1 MRGPSA
7 STMRWLLLSDLH
19 FNHHDL
25 DRVRQTAQWIVAEAK
40 RNQISRAVVCGDL
53 LTSRTMQPTHVL
65 SACYRFISLLS
76 DIVPRVHILLG
87 NHDLAYRRD
96 YQTTA
101 LDALNIK
108 HLAPYVSL
116 HSVVAHHEWDGRCV
130 LLLPFREE
138 QNELTEAV
146 AALGPNEASR
156 TVAFAHLAINKAITQ
171 RHVVGAGVDSPRA
184 ANSITHRGLTSPNR
198 FASLARTFTG
208 HFHSHQ
214 TITQEQSDS
223 SKVDLQGSVTYLGSP
238 LQLNWADLYD
248 EQRGVVLFDPETL
261 EHELLINPHAVGYIT
276 ADLQQVLSGQVDER
290 AVTDKHV
297 MLIGKLTHLKYVTAR
312 DKLLSLGV
320 RSVRSWTPL
329 GLVLHADRYSSG
341 GLGASVPASDAA
353 VQPLEEPTRDE
364 ADLAITTDG
373 VSGSDPGSNPRSEKL
388 DLAAEARE
396 YAESLDLDESLLL
409 RRDELVRVG
418 QRMIQ
423 VSCEITD
430 QNGEDKV
437 NYRDFL
443 DGSSQAV
450 GTRTATELAG
460 PSTHVFVAEPRMLT
474 ITNFLGV
481 QNTIKIDFRQDLPRG
496 LTFLVGDN
504 GSGKSTLVEAM
515 AWCQFGR
522 CIRGGLAANDVVN
535 DNIGKD
541 CSVKLEF
548 ANGYAIE
555 RYRKHKIHKNR
566 VVISLY
572 GESQPQLEHPD
583 ARTTQAAIN
592 ELLGID
598 YETYVRT
605 VVLSHESAASFLN
618 STPTQRRDLIE
629 TSLGLSIL
637 DQCGHVSRLLLKDI
651 DADMNNVEGKLEGL
665 VRTIEYNER
674 QLEDLNRTQKRLEDE
689 AEEAVASLEVAIQ
702 DHASKGTQAPELNM
716 DFRVEILALQNQIYT
731 EQENLQRMKSSYAQM
746 QEQKHPEST
755 SWPGWLQQQL
765 SQIFEA
771 MVATYP
777 IGLRKLFHAIGTS
790 ILRVLL
796 VNFRGVSRIF
806 GIPED
811 RPRETTSTQNHD
823 QETAISGLR
832 RDIKTSTLR
841 LQNLKHEEKLIT
853 NHAIMISEQLAQAI
867 RAQKACE
874 ALQQQATIK
883 QRDATTYKCLAET
896 EQSSL
901 SSLRLEHDAL
911 ATRLQEHAANRE
923 LFVFWSSALAK
934 RTCHASSSSSPSSTA
949 KATINFREHILM
961 KSLSELNALLAQV
974 LTVLYDDTRHAHM
987 ATGMLRSLVDAE
999 SADGMI
1005 DTSLSGSVLGPTLA
1019 VHPSFA
1025 YSKRSSGERK
1035 RVDLALFFALLQLA
1049 RARSAHRAHYVL
1061 VDEVFDNLD
1070 RAGQVA
1076 VVTWCGVMSQTVVG
1090 WIVVITHSQSLVER
1104 DPGEDASEALVVRA
1118 RMGQRGTELFVNG
1131 HKIGGD

>member
-7 STMRWLLLSDLH
+7 
-19 FNHHDL
+19 N
-25 DRVRQTAQWIVAEAK
+25 RVRQTAQWIVAEAE

-171 RHVVGAGVDSPRA
+171 RHVVGAGVDSSRA

-276 ADLQQVLSGQVDER
+276 ADLQQVLSGQLDER

-320 RSVRSWTPL
+320 RSVRSWTPM

-443 DGSSQAV
+443 DGSSQVV

-474 ITNFLGV
+474 
-481 QNTIKIDFRQDLPRG
+481 
-496 LTFLVGDN
+496 
-504 GSGKSTLVEAM
+504 
-515 AWCQFGR
+515 
-522 CIRGGLAANDVVN
+522 
-535 DNIGKD
+535 
-541 CSVKLEF
+541 
-548 ANGYAIE
+548 
-555 RYRKHKIHKNR
+555 
-566 VVISLY
+566 
-572 GESQPQLEHPD
+572 
-583 ARTTQAAIN
+583 
-592 ELLGID
+592 
-598 YETYVRT
+598 
-605 VVLSHESAASFLN
+605 
-618 STPTQRRDLIE
+618 
-629 TSLGLSIL
+629 
-637 DQCGHVSRLLLKDI
+637 
-651 DADMNNVEGKLEGL
+651 
-665 VRTIEYNER
+665 
-674 QLEDLNRTQKRLEDE
+674 
-689 AEEAVASLEVAIQ
+689 
-702 DHASKGTQAPELNM
+702 
-716 DFRVEILALQNQIYT
+716 
-731 EQENLQRMKSSYAQM
+731 
-746 QEQKHPEST
+746 
-755 SWPGWLQQQL
+755 
-765 SQIFEA
+765 
-771 MVATYP
+771 
-777 IGLRKLFHAIGTS
+777 
-790 ILRVLL
+790 
-796 VNFRGVSRIF
+796 
-806 GIPED
+806 
-811 RPRETTSTQNHD
+811 
-823 QETAISGLR
+823 
-832 RDIKTSTLR
+832 
-841 LQNLKHEEKLIT
+841 
-853 NHAIMISEQLAQAI
+853 
-867 RAQKACE
+867 
-874 ALQQQATIK
+874 
-883 QRDATTYKCLAET
+883 
-896 EQSSL
+896 
-901 SSLRLEHDAL
+901 
-911 ATRLQEHAANRE
+911 
-923 LFVFWSSALAK
+923 
-934 RTCHASSSSSPSSTA
+934 
-949 KATINFREHILM
+949 
-961 KSLSELNALLAQV
+961 
-974 LTVLYDDTRHAHM
+974 
-987 ATGMLRSLVDAE
+987 
-999 SADGMI
+999 
-1005 DTSLSGSVLGPTLA
+1005 
-1019 VHPSFA
+1019 
-1025 YSKRSSGERK
+1025 
-1035 RVDLALFFALLQLA
+1035 
-1049 RARSAHRAHYVL
+1049 
-1061 VDEVFDNLD
+1061 
-1070 RAGQVA
+1070 
-1076 VVTWCGVMSQTVVG
+1076 
-1090 WIVVITHSQSLVER
+1090 
-1104 DPGEDASEALVVRA
+1104 
-1118 RMGQRGTELFVNG
+1118 
-1131 HKIGGD
+1131 